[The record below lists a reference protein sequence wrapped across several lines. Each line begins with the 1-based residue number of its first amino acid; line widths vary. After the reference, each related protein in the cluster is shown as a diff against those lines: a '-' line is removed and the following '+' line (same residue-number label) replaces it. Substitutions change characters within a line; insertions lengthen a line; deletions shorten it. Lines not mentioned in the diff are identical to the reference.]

1 MLSILFYLSNV
12 YFSILVMERKLLAT
26 VEEVKVQVHFNT
38 KLLQT
43 IVKKLDNIS
52 SANLE
57 EMEEDVGGLDVTFP
71 LTSKTELMQADEALQ
86 SDENRKKTCKYLLLN
101 MYICMYMYITN
112 ISEIVK
118 SILYV
123 QN

>member
-26 VEEVKVQVHFNT
+26 VEEVHFNT

-86 SDENRKKTCKYLLLN
+86 GDENRKKLVSICYSICIYVCTCTSPIYRRL
-101 MYICMYMYITN
+101 
-112 ISEIVK
+112 
-118 SILYV
+118 
-123 QN
+123 

>member
-57 EMEEDVGGLDVTFP
+57 DIGGLDVTFP

-86 SDENRKKTCKYLLLN
+86 GDENRKKLVSICYSICIYVCTCTSPIYRRL
-101 MYICMYMYITN
+101 
-112 ISEIVK
+112 
-118 SILYV
+118 
-123 QN
+123 

>member
-1 MLSILFYLSNV
+1 
-12 YFSILVMERKLLAT
+12 MERKLLAT

-52 SANLE
+52 TVGFE
-57 EMEEDVGGLDVTFP
+57 EEEDVRGLDITFP
-71 LTSKTELMQADEALQ
+71 LTSKDELMQADESLQ
-86 SDENRKKTCKYLLLN
+86 GEENRKKLVS
-101 MYICMYMYITN
+101 ICYSISICMYITN

-118 SILYV
+118 SITYL

>member
-12 YFSILVMERKLLAT
+12 YFSILVIERKLLAT

-86 SDENRKKTCKYLLLN
+86 GDENRKKLVSICYSICIYVCTCTSPIYRRL
-101 MYICMYMYITN
+101 
-112 ISEIVK
+112 
-118 SILYV
+118 
-123 QN
+123 